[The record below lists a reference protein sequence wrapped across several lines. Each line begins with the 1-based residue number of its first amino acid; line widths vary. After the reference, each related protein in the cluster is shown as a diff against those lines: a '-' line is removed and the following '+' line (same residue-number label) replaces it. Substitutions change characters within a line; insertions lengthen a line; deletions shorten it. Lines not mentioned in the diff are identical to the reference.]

1 MVSLLDSV
9 SIMLKEPDSDAI
21 ESDEASFNRPPR
33 ILRLLPRDEIE
44 IPAPPRDIAATATRQ
59 IIMILLPLLTAGLY
73 LVIAVGRGGQGG
85 SLWLSLPII
94 GISLVSAGLGFYNY
108 RQQQR
113 RQHETQQAQENGY
126 IEVLETIRHR
136 LVILDQEQRT
146 IRFQNDP
153 NLNDLLLIACR
164 SAGTDGIERPGLRL
178 WERRPS
184 DGDFLSLRIGR
195 ADLPTSITIK
205 TPQANEFE
213 ASALMR
219 RAFSLVETFS
229 IVRDVPL
236 TLSLLERGALGI
248 AGPSGTTLGLVRAM
262 LWQIAT
268 HHAPHEV
275 RIAAFWDSRYD
286 NSWNWLRW
294 LPHTHTLDG
303 DDSYRL
309 LAHYNTNPA
318 DLQQALGMLAQELQQ
333 RIEQGNG
340 HGRPHIVVVIGDYQ
354 HHGIEQQQLVQL
366 LRAGRTLG
374 FSLLCLVEHVFQV
387 PGECDGYID
396 LGSSPHLALTGLNG
410 GRYTFTPDFAERQH
424 SVLLAQQHLAPIVQ
438 ATSDGRRELPRSVRL
453 LSLFEQDNGSPLDAR
468 TYDPQI
474 RWNTLPAEAWHP
486 IPCGMAGPN
495 EPLMIDLNEGVHGV
509 HGIIAGTTGSGKSEF
524 LLTFLLALAIRHSPD
539 RVTFLLIDFKG
550 GATFGA
556 LEKLPHTLGVV
567 TDLEGYMAERALIA
581 INSELDRRKKKL
593 ARANMPNISS
603 YRRDHRQWEQV
614 QDFGPM
620 PNLMIIIDE
629 FDELARDF
637 PDFVLELVRVAKQG
651 RSLGVHLLFATQQPS
666 QIKEG
671 LLRNLSYWIA
681 LRVTAA
687 DDSKTMV
694 RIPDAS
700 YLTSD
705 TPGRAFFRANRQV
718 VQFQSARV
726 TLPYQP
732 PQFADDLG
740 RVDATGRQQSIS
752 TQTLGSEELRTI
764 LTRTRIITNDTYVL
778 ETLVDTF
785 FEQYQALAD
794 TGRLPRADALTHD
807 PTGTRQIISQILNT
821 SIAQA
826 YQHVASDPHATPL
839 ITGETM
845 ALLIT
850 LMQGEREQVTDLELI
865 VAQMQLQRSAD
876 YAATAYPMWMPP
888 LPSNVTL
895 ADLFAASKTPLDWMQ
910 VPIGL
915 VDIPAQAQQQHCVL
929 QPTGS
934 DGNIIVVGVA
944 NVGKTTLLRTIALG
958 LAARHSPQDVW
969 FYTIDVSGAG
979 LGMAPLNGPRLIH
992 VADALGMHEAGK
1004 IERLLIE
1011 LQGQIDLRRQLLT
1024 EHGVDTLNQYRERQ
1038 HQNSEL
1044 PLTPPMILVLI
1055 DGFTDRLINEDA
1067 REGFKTIFRDG
1078 RAYGIGFV
1086 ISSYSVREIQ
1096 AVLTFCDTRIALRLN
1111 ESSDSEATI
1120 GKAFATRIKLEQPG
1134 RAFLRTADQLAELQ
1148 IGLPTFRK
1156 TTAEQWHYD
1165 PMPDLHAAISEINAL
1180 ITLPAE
1186 KCPRPLRAL
1195 PPLVALDEL
1204 DAGDT
1209 GTPIALDHQSL
1220 KPLYFDFTTTPHLLI
1235 SGGVRSGKSS
1245 LLHTIAMALA
1255 RQYRPDELQFV
1266 FVDYR
1271 REVFNAVADL
1281 PHTRV
1286 FERGTPG
1293 SKDSLLPMYVCSNT
1307 SELTILVKILVQE
1320 LKDRQGK
1327 QQKQPKIVFAVNC
1340 WDALAQADSTA
1351 LSELAPY
1358 ALQGHTLGFH
1368 CIIDIGT
1375 EGFSS
1380 TNSNPLLKAIRL
1392 ERSYIYLGYPD
1403 ATFSMPGVKFPK
1415 PPLQGETPAGRGF
1428 FIRHGQLRLA
1438 QFAFVAST
1446 TKRST
1451 HVNNERIADDRI

>member
-1 MVSLLDSV
+1 MARMTNSV
-9 SIMLKEPDSDAI
+9 SGMVKESDSDVI

-33 ILRLLPRDEIE
+33 ILRLLPRDEIV
-44 IPAPPRDIAATATRQ
+44 IPAPPRDIATTATRQ
-59 IIMILLPLLTAGLY
+59 IMMILLPLLTAGLY
-73 LVIAVGRGGQGG
+73 LVIAVARGGQGG
-85 SLWLSLPII
+85 NLWLSLPIV
-94 GISLVSAGLGFYNY
+94 GISLLSAGLGFYNY

-113 RQHETQQAQENGY
+113 QQHEAQQAQENSY

-136 LVILDQEQRT
+136 LTILEQEQRT
-146 IRFQNDP
+146 IRFQNNP
-153 NLNDLLLIACR
+153 NLQEILQIAHR
-164 SAGTDGIERPGLRL
+164 SPGTDGIERPGLRL
-178 WERRPS
+178 WERRPG
-184 DGDFLSLRIGR
+184 DEDFLSLRIGR
-195 ADLPTSITIK
+195 ANLPTSITIK

-213 ASALMR
+213 ASGLVR
-219 RAFSLVETFS
+219 RAFSLAETFS
-229 IVRDVPL
+229 TVRDVPL
-236 TLSLLERGALGI
+236 TLSLLERGAVGI

-262 LWQIAT
+262 LWQIAI

-275 RIAAFWDSRYD
+275 RIAAFWDSRFD
-286 NSWNWLRW
+286 NSWDWLRW
-294 LPHTHTLDG
+294 LPHTDTLDG

-309 LAHYNTNPA
+309 LAHYNTNPTH
-318 DLQQALGMLAQELQQ
+318 LQQVLEMLTKELQQ

-366 LRAGRTLG
+366 LHAGRTFG
-374 FSLLCLVEHVFQV
+374 FSLLCLVEHVFQI

-396 LGSSPHLALTGLNG
+396 LAENPHLALTGLNG
-410 GRYTFTPDFAERQH
+410 GRATFVPDVAERQH

-453 LSLFEQDNGSPLDAR
+453 LSLFEQDDGTPVDAR
-468 TYDPQI
+468 TYDPQV
-474 RWNTLPAEAWHP
+474 RWNILPSEAWHP
-486 IPCGMAGPN
+486 IPCGMAGPD
-495 EPLMIDLNEGVHGV
+495 EPLLLDLNESVHGV

-539 RVTFLLIDFKG
+539 RVNFLLIDFKG

-603 YRRDHRQWEQV
+603 YRRDHHNWEQV
-614 QDFGPM
+614 PGFGPM

-671 LLRNLSYWIA
+671 LLRNVSYWIA
-681 LRVTAA
+681 LRVTAP

-732 PQFADDLG
+732 PQLAGDLG

-752 TQTLGSEELRTI
+752 TRTLGSEELRSSLARACI
-764 LTRTRIITNDTYVL
+764 STNDTYRL
-778 ETLVDTF
+778 EVLVDTF

-794 TGRLPRADALTHD
+794 AGRLPRADALTHD
-807 PTGTRQIISQILNT
+807 PEGTRQIVTRTLNT
-821 SIAQA
+821 SITEA
-826 YQHVASDPHATPL
+826 YQHVASEPHTTPL
-839 ITGETM
+839 ITSETI

-850 LMQGEREQVTDLELI
+850 HMQSEREQVTDLALI
-865 VAQMQLQRSAD
+865 VAQMQLSRSAD
-876 YAATAYPMWMPP
+876 YAATTYPMWMPP
-888 LPSNVTL
+888 LPPNITL
-895 ADLFAASKTPLDWMQ
+895 ADLFAASKASLGWMQ

-915 VDIPAQAQQQHCVL
+915 VDIPAHAQQQHCVL

-934 DGNIIVVGVA
+934 DGNIVVVGAA

-958 LAARHSPQDVW
+958 LAARHSPEDVW
-969 FYTIDVSGAG
+969 FYTIDVSGTG
-979 LGMAPLNGPRLIH
+979 LGMASLNGPRLHHI
-992 VADALGMHEAGK
+992 ADAIGMHEAGK

-1011 LQGQIDLRRQLLT
+1011 MQGQIDLRRQLLT
-1024 EHGVDTLNQYRERQ
+1024 ETGVDTLDQYRERQ
-1038 HQNSEL
+1038 HQNPEL
-1044 PLTPPMILVLI
+1044 PLTPPTILVLI
-1055 DGFTDRLINEDA
+1055 DGFTDRLISEDA

-1086 ISSYSVREIQ
+1086 ISSYGVREIL
-1096 AVLTFCDTRIALRLN
+1096 AVLPFCDTRIALRLN
-1111 ESSDSEATI
+1111 ESNDSDAAI
-1120 GKAFATRIKLEQPG
+1120 GKTHATRIKLEQPG

-1148 IGLPTFRK
+1148 IGLPSLRK
-1156 TTAEQWHYD
+1156 ITGEQWHYD
-1165 PMPDLHAAISEINAL
+1165 PMPDLYAAISEINAP
-1180 ITLPAE
+1180 IVVPAE
-1186 KCPRPLRAL
+1186 KRPRPLRAL

-1204 DAGDT
+1204 GTRDT
-1209 GTPIALDHQSL
+1209 GVPIALDHQSL
-1220 KPLYFDFTTTPHLLI
+1220 KPLYFDFITTPHLLI

-1245 LLHTIAMALA
+1245 FLHTIATALS
-1255 RQYRPDELQFV
+1255 QHYTPDELRFV

-1271 REVFNAVADL
+1271 REAFNTIAHL

-1286 FERGTPG
+1286 FERGTNG
-1293 SKDSLLPMYVCSNT
+1293 GDNSLQSTLVCSNT
-1307 SELTILVKILVQE
+1307 TELTVLIKTLVQE
-1320 LKDRQGK
+1320 LKERQEKK
-1327 QQKQPKIVFAVNC
+1327 QIQPKIVFVINC
-1340 WDALAQADSTA
+1340 WDALAQNDSTV
-1351 LSELAPY
+1351 LNELAPY
-1358 ALQGHTLGFH
+1358 ALQGHALGFH
-1368 CIIDIGT
+1368 CIVDVGT

-1380 TNSNPLLKAIRL
+1380 TNSNALLKAIRL
-1392 ERSYIYLGYPD
+1392 ERSYIYFGYPD
-1403 ATFSMPGVKFPK
+1403 GAFSMPGVKFPK
-1415 PPLQGETPAGRGF
+1415 PPVQGETPPGRGF
-1428 FIRHGQLRLA
+1428 LIRHGQLRLA
-1438 QFAFVAST
+1438 QFAFVAPASEEST
-1446 TKRST
+1446 PL
-1451 HVNNERIADDRI
+1451 NNERISDDRI